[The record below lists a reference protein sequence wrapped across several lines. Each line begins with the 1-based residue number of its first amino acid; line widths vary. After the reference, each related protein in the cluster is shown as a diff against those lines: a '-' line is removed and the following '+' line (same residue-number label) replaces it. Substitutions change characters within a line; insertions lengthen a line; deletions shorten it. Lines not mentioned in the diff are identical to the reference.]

1 MELINRLR
9 NRKPIQIKPAQALVL
24 GFAALIFLGGL
35 LLTLPAATRS
45 GQSTGFLDALF
56 TATSAVCVTGLVIFD
71 TGTYWSPLG
80 QMIIMI
86 LIQIGGLGFM
96 TFGILFAILLGKKIG
111 LKSRLLLQQ
120 SFNEFTLQGVVRL
133 AIRVLLITLGIE
145 LSAAVLLSLR
155 MVPRLGFFRGV
166 WFSLFHAVS
175 AFNNAGFDIFG
186 SVTGPYSSLTAFYGD
201 PLVLVVLAFLFI
213 LGGLGFTVMIDLV
226 RKHRFG
232 KLTLHSKL
240 VVTTT
245 LGLILTG
252 TLAILVLESGNPDTL
267 GEMGA
272 ADAVLNAFFQAVTPR
287 TAGFNSLDI
296 AALLPGTQL
305 LIMLLMFIG
314 ASPGSTG
321 GGIKTTTFAS
331 LFAGAKALVK
341 GSHGAVMYNR
351 KIPEEQI
358 SRSMLIMILA
368 SSLVITSTFFLML
381 SDQGD
386 FLTTMFEVISAFG
399 TVGLSMGMTP
409 ELTVPGRLIIMLTMF
424 MGRLGPVTVAFALS
438 RSQRTNIIGFP
449 EEKIILG

>member
-1 MELINRLR
+1 MKLSNWMERHNH
-9 NRKPIQIKPAQALVL
+9 IQIKPAQALVL
-24 GFAALIFLGGL
+24 GFAALIFLGGI

-56 TATSAVCVTGLVIFD
+56 TATSAVCVTGLVLFD

-80 QMIIMI
+80 QMIIMV

-120 SFNEFTLQGVVRL
+120 SFNEFSLQGVVRL

-155 MVPRLGFFRGV
+155 MVPRLGFLRGL

-186 SVTGPYSSLTAFYGD
+186 SVSGPYSSLTSFYGD
-201 PLVLVVLAFLFI
+201 PLVLTVIAFLFI

-226 RKHRFG
+226 RKRRFG

-245 LGLILTG
+245 LGLILAG
-252 TLAILVLESGNPDTL
+252 TLVILLLESSNPQTL
-267 GEMGA
+267 GDLGVR
-272 ADAVLNAFFQAVTPR
+272 DAVLNAFFQAVTPR

-305 LIMLLMFIG
+305 FIMLLMFIG

-331 LFAGAKALVK
+331 LFAGAMALVK
-341 GSHGAVMYNR
+341 GSHGAVLYNR

-381 SDQGD
+381 TDGGD

-409 ELTVPGRLIIMLTMF
+409 ELSAPGRLIVMLTMF

>member
-9 NRKPIQIKPAQALVL
+9 DRKPIQIKPAQALVL

-331 LFAGAKALVK
+331 LFAGAKALVQ

-381 SDQGD
+381 SDRGD

>member
-186 SVTGPYSSLTAFYGD
+186 SVSGPYSSLTSFYGD
-201 PLVLVVLAFLFI
+201 PLVLLVIAFLFI

-267 GEMGA
+267 GEMGT

-409 ELTVPGRLIIMLTMF
+409 ELTVPGRLIIMMTMF

>member
-331 LFAGAKALVK
+331 LFAGAKALVQ

-381 SDQGD
+381 SDRGD